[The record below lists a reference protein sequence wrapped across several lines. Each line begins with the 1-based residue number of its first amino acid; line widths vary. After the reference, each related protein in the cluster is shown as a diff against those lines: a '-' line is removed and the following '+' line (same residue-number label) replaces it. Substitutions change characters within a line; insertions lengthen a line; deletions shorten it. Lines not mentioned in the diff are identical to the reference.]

1 MDAIILAAGEGAR
14 LKGWTS
20 DKPKGMI
27 TLGNAPILEHIVQG
41 LSKSGIQKINMVV
54 GYRKNLVMSYFGDGS
69 KFGIK
74 INYIEQST
82 LSGTLDALKL
92 GLKDISNH
100 FILVPGD
107 NYISS
112 SSFLPLIS
120 NEKPVLLA
128 GKADRWSKWGEIEF
142 VGSKA
147 KITFDNP
154 EAFGRLHFTGIMKLD
169 KDIAE
174 NLISAGGRHI
184 GEALQKIEE
193 DVNFDVIRSDY
204 WHNIVYPWDLI
215 DGNRL
220 ALQNLFLSKSGKIER
235 NVTLKGPIS
244 IGSGS
249 VICSGSYLEGP
260 ISIGDNCVI
269 GPNTFVGSS
278 VSIGDN
284 TRIGAFCE
292 IKDSILM
299 SDSVIGSYNSIVGT
313 VVGNGTETGTNV
325 IANPSNRQVTYL
337 DHTVS
342 LSNKGS
348 MIGNRCNIGN
358 RAVLDGGSILLEGAT
373 IGEGEVYNADF
384 QGDTI

>member
-112 SSFLPLIS
+112 SSFLPLVS

-169 KDIAE
+169 IDIAE
-174 NLISAGGRHI
+174 NLISADGRHI

-342 LSNKGS
+342 LSNRGS

>member
-27 TLGNAPILEHIVQG
+27 TLGNAPILEHIVDG

-193 DVNFDVIRSDY
+193 DVNFDVIRSEY

-342 LSNKGS
+342 LSNRGS

>member
-74 INYIEQST
+74 MNYIEQST

-169 KDIAE
+169 IDIAE
-174 NLISAGGRHI
+174 NLISADGRHI

-313 VVGNGTETGTNV
+313 VVGSGTETGTNV

-342 LSNKGS
+342 LSNRGS

>member
-1 MDAIILAAGEGAR
+1 MDAVVLAAGEGAR

-27 TLGNAPILEHIVQG
+27 ALGNAPILEHIVKG
-41 LSKSGIQKINMVV
+41 LASSGINKINMVV
-54 GYRKNLVMSYFGDGS
+54 GYRKNIVMSHFGDGS
-69 KFGIK
+69 QFGIR
-74 INYIEQST
+74 INYIDQVK

-92 GLKDISNH
+92 GLQNIGGD
-100 FILVPGD
+100 FLLVPGD
-107 NYISS
+107 NYVSS
-112 SSFLPLIS
+112 ASFIPLIK
-120 NEKPVLLA
+120 NKLPVLLA

-142 VGSKA
+142 VNSRA

-169 KDIAE
+169 VDIAE
-174 NLISAGGRHI
+174 KLIGAGGKHL
-184 GEALQKIEE
+184 GEALQKI
-193 DVNFDVIRSDY
+193 DTSINFDVINSEY

-220 ALQNLFLSKSGKIER
+220 ALRNLELFKSGKVEG
-235 NVTLKGPIS
+235 NVVLKGPIS
-244 IGSGS
+244 VGSGS

-269 GPNTFVGSS
+269 GPNTFIGNS
-278 VSIGDN
+278 VSIGN
-284 TRIGAFCE
+284 NVRLGAFSE
-292 IKDSILM
+292 IKDSIIM
-299 SDSVIGSYNSIVGT
+299 SDCVLGSYNSIVGT
-313 VVGNGTETGTNV
+313 VIGNGSIFGTNV
-325 IANPSNRQVTYL
+325 VSNPSNRQITYL

-342 LSNKGS
+342 LNDRGS
-348 MIGNRCNIGN
+348 MVGNRCNIAN
-358 RAVLDGGSILLEGAT
+358 RAVLAGGSILLEGAS

>member
-1 MDAIILAAGEGAR
+1 VDAIILAAGEGAR

-169 KDIAE
+169 IDIAE
-174 NLISAGGRHI
+174 NLISADGRHI

-342 LSNKGS
+342 LSNRGS

>member
-1 MDAIILAAGEGAR
+1 MDAVILAAGEGAR

-27 TLGNAPILEHIVQG
+27 TLGNAPILEHIVKG
-41 LSKSGIQKINMVV
+41 LAISGIQKINMVV
-54 GYRKNLVMSYFGDGS
+54 GYRKNIVMSYFGDGS
-69 KFGIK
+69 QFGIK
-74 INYIEQST
+74 INYIEQSK
-82 LSGTLDALKL
+82 LSGTLDALSL
-92 GLKDISNH
+92 GLKGIEKD
-100 FILVPGD
+100 FLLVPGD
-107 NYISS
+107 NYVSS
-112 SSFLPLIS
+112 ASFIPLIR
-120 NEKPVLLA
+120 NDLPALLA

-142 VGSKA
+142 VKSKA

-154 EAFGRLHFTGIMKLD
+154 EAFGRLHFTGIMKLNVEVAR
-169 KDIAE
+169 K
-174 NLISAGGRHI
+174 LIEAGGVHI
-184 GEALQKIEE
+184 GESLQKVENS
-193 DVNFDVIRSDY
+193 VNFDVINSEY
-204 WHNIVYPWDLI
+204 WHNVVYPWDLI

-220 ALQNLFLSKSGKIER
+220 ALRNLELYKSGKIER
-235 NVTLKGPIS
+235 NVVLKGPIS

-269 GPNTFVGSS
+269 GPNTFIGNS

-284 TRIGAFCE
+284 TRIGAFSE
-292 IKDSILM
+292 IRDSIIM
-299 SDSVIGSYNSIVGT
+299 SDSVLGSYNSIVST
-313 VVGNGTETGTNV
+313 VVGNGCILGTNV
-325 IANPSNRQVTYL
+325 VSNPSNRQITYL

-342 LSNKGS
+342 LSDRGA

-358 RAVLDGGSILLEGAT
+358 RAVLAGGSILLEGAT

>member
-1 MDAIILAAGEGAR
+1 
-14 LKGWTS
+14 
-20 DKPKGMI
+20 
-27 TLGNAPILEHIVQG
+27 
-41 LSKSGIQKINMVV
+41 MVV

-69 KFGIK
+69 KFGIQ

-169 KDIAE
+169 IDIAE
-174 NLISAGGRHI
+174 NLISADGRHI

-235 NVTLKGPIS
+235 NVTIKGPIS

-342 LSNKGS
+342 LSNRGS

>member
-27 TLGNAPILEHIVQG
+27 TLGNAPILEHIVHG
-41 LSKSGIQKINMVV
+41 LSTSGIRKINMVV

-92 GLKDISNH
+92 GLKDISKH

-112 SSFLPLIS
+112 SSFPPLIN
-120 NEKPVLLA
+120 NERPALLA

-147 KITFDNP
+147 KITFENP

-169 KDIAE
+169 VDIAQK
-174 NLISAGGRHI
+174 LISAGGRHI

-220 ALQNLFLSKSGKIER
+220 ALLNLFLSKSGKIER

-269 GPNTFVGSS
+269 GPSTFIGSS

-284 TRIGAFCE
+284 TRIGAFSE

-342 LSNKGS
+342 LSNRGS

>member
-14 LKGWTS
+14 LKSWTS

-27 TLGNAPILEHIVQG
+27 TLGNGPILEHIVRG
-41 LSKSGIQKINMVV
+41 LASSGVQNINMVV
-54 GYRKNLVMSYFGDGS
+54 GYRKNIVMSYFGDGS
-69 KFGIK
+69 HFGTK
-74 INYIEQST
+74 INYVIQNE

-92 GLKDISNH
+92 GLKDIANE
-100 FILVPGD
+100 FLVVPGD
-107 NYISS
+107 NYVSS
-112 SSFLPLIS
+112 ASFIPLIRS
-120 NEKPVLLA
+120 ESPTLLA

-142 VGSKA
+142 VNSRA
-147 KITFDNP
+147 QITFDSP

-169 KDIAE
+169 IDLANK
-174 NLISAGGRHI
+174 LITAGGIHL
-184 GEALQKIEE
+184 GEAIQRIAQST
-193 DVNFDVIRSDY
+193 NFDVINSQY

-220 ALQNLFLSKSGKIER
+220 ALRNLGLFKSGKIER

-244 IGSGS
+244 LGSGS

-260 ISIGDNCVI
+260 ISIGDNCII
-269 GPNTFVGSS
+269 GPNTFIGNS

-284 TRIGAFCE
+284 TRIGAFSE
-292 IKDSILM
+292 IKDSIIM
-299 SDSVIGSYNSIVGT
+299 SDSVVGSYNSIVGT
-313 VVGNGTETGTNV
+313 VVGNGSVFGTNV
-325 IANPSNRQVTYL
+325 VSNPSNRQITYL

-342 LSNKGS
+342 LSNRGS
-348 MIGNRCNIGN
+348 MVGNRCNIGN
-358 RAVLDGGSILLEGAT
+358 RAVLAGGSILLEGAS

>member
-174 NLISAGGRHI
+174 NLISADGRHI

-220 ALQNLFLSKSGKIER
+220 ALQNLLLSKSGKIER

-342 LSNKGS
+342 LSNRGS

>member
-169 KDIAE
+169 IDIAE
-174 NLISAGGRHI
+174 NLISADGRHI

-193 DVNFDVIRSDY
+193 EVNFDVIRSDY

-342 LSNKGS
+342 LSNRGS

>member
-174 NLISAGGRHI
+174 SLISADGRHI

-193 DVNFDVIRSDY
+193 DVNFDVIRSEY

-284 TRIGAFCE
+284 TRIGAFSE

-325 IANPSNRQVTYL
+325 IANPSKRQVTYL

-342 LSNKGS
+342 LSNRGS

-373 IGEGEVYNADF
+373 IGEGEVYNEDF

>member
-27 TLGNAPILEHIVQG
+27 TLGNAPILEHIVHG
-41 LSKSGIQKINMVV
+41 LSTSGIRKINMVV
-54 GYRKNLVMSYFGDGS
+54 GYRKNLVMSHFGDGS

-92 GLKDISNH
+92 GLKDISKH

-112 SSFLPLIS
+112 SSFPPLIN
-120 NEKPVLLA
+120 NERPALLA

-147 KITFDNP
+147 KITFENP

-169 KDIAE
+169 VDIAQK
-174 NLISAGGRHI
+174 LISAGGRHI

-220 ALQNLFLSKSGKIER
+220 ALLNLFLSKSGKIER

-244 IGSGS
+244 IGLGS

-269 GPNTFVGSS
+269 GPSTFIGSS
-278 VSIGDN
+278 VSVGDN
-284 TRIGAFCE
+284 TRIGAFSE

-342 LSNKGS
+342 LSNRGS

>member
-27 TLGNAPILEHIVQG
+27 TLGNAPILEHIVHG
-41 LSKSGIQKINMVV
+41 LSTSGIRKINIVV
-54 GYRKNLVMSYFGDGS
+54 GYRKNLVMSHFGDGS

-74 INYIEQST
+74 INYIEQSMLT
-82 LSGTLDALKL
+82 GTLDALKL
-92 GLKDISNH
+92 GLKDISKH

-112 SSFLPLIS
+112 SSFPPLIS
-120 NEKPVLLA
+120 NERPVLLA

-147 KITFDNP
+147 KITFKNP

-169 KDIAE
+169 IDIAQK
-174 NLISAGGRHI
+174 LISAGGRHI

-204 WHNIVYPWDLI
+204 WHNIVYPWDLV

-220 ALQNLFLSKSGKIER
+220 ALLNLFLSKSGKIER

-260 ISIGDNCVI
+260 ISIGDNCVV
-269 GPNTFVGSS
+269 GPNTFIGSS

-284 TRIGAFCE
+284 TRIGAFSE

-313 VVGNGTETGTNV
+313 VVGSGTETGTNV

-342 LSNKGS
+342 LSNRGS

>member
-169 KDIAE
+169 IDIAE
-174 NLISAGGRHI
+174 NLISADGRHI

-342 LSNKGS
+342 LSNRGS

-373 IGEGEVYNADF
+373 IGEGEVYNAEF

>member
-1 MDAIILAAGEGAR
+1 M
-14 LKGWTS
+14 
-20 DKPKGMI
+20 
-27 TLGNAPILEHIVQG
+27 
-41 LSKSGIQKINMVV
+41 
-54 GYRKNLVMSYFGDGS
+54 GY
-69 KFGIK
+69 
-74 INYIEQST
+74 
-82 LSGTLDALKL
+82 
-92 GLKDISNH
+92 
-100 FILVPGD
+100 
-107 NYISS
+107 
-112 SSFLPLIS
+112 
-120 NEKPVLLA
+120 
-128 GKADRWSKWGEIEF
+128 
-142 VGSKA
+142 KA

-169 KDIAE
+169 IDIAE
-174 NLISAGGRHI
+174 NLISADGRHI

-193 DVNFDVIRSDY
+193 YVNFDVIRSDY

-220 ALQNLFLSKSGKIER
+220 ALQNLLLSKSGKIER

-284 TRIGAFCE
+284 TRIGAFSE

-342 LSNKGS
+342 LSNRGS

>member
-1 MDAIILAAGEGAR
+1 M
-14 LKGWTS
+14 KG
-20 DKPKGMI
+20 
-27 TLGNAPILEHIVQG
+27 
-41 LSKSGIQKINMVV
+41 
-54 GYRKNLVMSYFGDGS
+54 
-69 KFGIK
+69 
-74 INYIEQST
+74 
-82 LSGTLDALKL
+82 
-92 GLKDISNH
+92 ISNH

-112 SSFLPLIS
+112 SSFVPLIS

-169 KDIAE
+169 KDIA
-174 NLISAGGRHI
+174 NSLISADGRHI

-193 DVNFDVIRSDY
+193 DVNFDVIKSDY

-220 ALQNLFLSKSGKIER
+220 ALQNLFLSKSGRIER

-260 ISIGDNCVI
+260 ISIGHNCVI

-284 TRIGAFCE
+284 TRIGAFSE

-342 LSNKGS
+342 LSNRGS

-384 QGDTI
+384 QGDII

>member
-69 KFGIK
+69 KFGTK

-169 KDIAE
+169 IDIAE
-174 NLISAGGRHI
+174 NLISADGRHI

-342 LSNKGS
+342 LSNRGS

>member
-169 KDIAE
+169 KDIAV

-193 DVNFDVIRSDY
+193 DVNFDVIRSEY

-342 LSNKGS
+342 LSNRGS

>member
-169 KDIAE
+169 IDIAE

-193 DVNFDVIRSDY
+193 EVNFDVIRSDY

-244 IGSGS
+244 IGSGT

-313 VVGNGTETGTNV
+313 VVGNGTKTGTNV

-342 LSNKGS
+342 LSNRGS

-358 RAVLDGGSILLEGAT
+358 RAVLNGGSILLEGAT

>member
-54 GYRKNLVMSYFGDGS
+54 GYRKNLVMSHFGDGS

-169 KDIAE
+169 IDIAE
-174 NLISAGGRHI
+174 NLISADGRHI

-342 LSNKGS
+342 LSNRGS